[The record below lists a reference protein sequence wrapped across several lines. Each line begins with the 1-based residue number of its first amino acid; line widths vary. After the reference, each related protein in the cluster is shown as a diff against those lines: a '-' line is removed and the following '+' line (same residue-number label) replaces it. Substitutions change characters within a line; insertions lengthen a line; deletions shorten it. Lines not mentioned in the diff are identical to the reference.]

1 MHQQPAIPDIYAD
14 LVQIVCSDVSVILG
28 LRALSLPQPVLANE
42 QGDEDVDA
50 PPPELKGIV
59 RLNQTQAKIFAIMLK
74 RALKGLEEQHGNI
87 PLPTGFIE
95 QLHPTEDEW

>member
-1 MHQQPAIPDIYAD
+1 MHHEPSIPDIYAD
-14 LVQIVCSDVSVILG
+14 LVQIVCTDVSVILG
-28 LRALSLPQPVLANE
+28 LRAISLPQPMRANE
-42 QGDEDVDA
+42 QGDGGGDS
-50 PPPELKGIV
+50 PPELKGIV